1 MRSIGGFL
9 FLVLRLENTDLF
21 RVYVWVRV
29 CGCLGNRWKEKERER
44 EREGERIKD
53 KGGYRRLLEAT
64 YIPGYRVC
72 P

>member
-1 MRSIGGFL
+1 MYMFG
-9 FLVLRLENTDLF
+9 
-21 RVYVWVRV
+21 
-29 CGCLGNRWKEKERER
+29 CGCAVVWAIDGKRKRER
-44 EREGERIKD
+44 EREGERIKS

>member
-1 MRSIGGFL
+1 MFG
-9 FLVLRLENTDLF
+9 
-21 RVYVWVRV
+21 
-29 CGCLGNRWKEKERER
+29 CGCAVVWAIDGKVKRER
-44 EREGERIKD
+44 GRERKD